1 VTRRSAPRKASRNER
16 SAPGATFMQM
26 LREDHARLSRVL
38 REIDAQASQLQSSP
52 GAARPV
58 LAEALH
64 YLLAYQ
70 HSIHHRREDELFARV
85 RAREPHLY
93 GNMRRLVQEHRDGH
107 DQAERIAGALSRA
120 TLLQLRGRTG
130 RQLARQ
136 LHDYIQHARDH
147 MRREEIVFYAGS
159 ERVLRKSDWTALLA
173 RSTARDPAADP
184 RHFAARYPRLAQ
196 RMSLP
201 HREITGVSESS
212 VGAGLRLRG
221 EEAVERAATLLH
233 RAIDLAQ
240 AAARA
245 ALRTCAGQARVRD
258 PVGGKRKRRRP
269 ER

>member
-1 VTRRSAPRKASRNER
+1 
-16 SAPGATFMQM
+16 MQM

-38 REIDAQASQLQSSP
+38 REIDAQAAQLQSRP

-70 HSIHHRREDELFARV
+70 HTIHHRREDELFARV

-93 GNMRRLVQEHRDGH
+93 WNMRRLVQEHRSGQ
-107 DQAERIAGALSRA
+107 DQAERLAGALTRA

-136 LHDYIQHARDH
+136 LHDYIRHARDH

-159 ERVLRKSDWTALLA
+159 ERVLRRSDWTALLA
-173 RSTARDPAADP
+173 ASAARDPAADP

-201 HREITGVSESS
+201 QREIASASETS
-212 VGAGLRLRG
+212 VRAGLRLRG
-221 EEAVERAATLLH
+221 EQVVEKVATLLH

-240 AAARA
+240 ATARS
-245 ALRTCAGQARVRD
+245 ALRTCAGRARVRAKD
-258 PVGGKRKRRRP
+258 PVERFRR
-269 ER
+269 